1 MQLVLKIVISLL
13 IITIASEIGKRFP
26 TLSGLIATM
35 PLTTLIVMFWIYYE
49 NNGNHTLLTKY
60 TTGVIFGII
69 PSMLFFIVFYIS
81 LTKGLTFYLSLL
93 LSFFHM
99 VNFSF
104 YSSVFSKI
112 DFLFK

>member
-1 MQLVLKIVISLL
+1 MQLSFKIVISLL

-49 NNGNHTLLTKY
+49 NEGNYTLLTKY
-60 TTGVIFGII
+60 ITGVIFGIF

-81 LTKGLTFYLSLL
+81 LTKGLSFYLSLL
-93 LSFFHM
+93 LSFFTWLALAFIHQ
-99 VNFSF
+99 F
-104 YSSVFSKI
+104 
-112 DFLFK
+112 FLK